1 VTTARIEPGERVVS
15 SRAARG
21 STYRKAT
28 CGPASR
34 FGHLPLK
41 VAVPRRCQ
49 MPHIV
54 RNSVRDRTVVI
65 VAFIVGVLLP
75 FVALMTLVATG
86 WVD

>member
-1 VTTARIEPGERVVS
+1 
-15 SRAARG
+15 
-21 STYRKAT
+21 
-28 CGPASR
+28 
-34 FGHLPLK
+34 
-41 VAVPRRCQ
+41 

-54 RNSVRDRTVVI
+54 RNSVRKHRII

>member
-1 VTTARIEPGERVVS
+1 M
-15 SRAARG
+15 
-21 STYRKAT
+21 
-28 CGPASR
+28 
-34 FGHLPLK
+34 PLK